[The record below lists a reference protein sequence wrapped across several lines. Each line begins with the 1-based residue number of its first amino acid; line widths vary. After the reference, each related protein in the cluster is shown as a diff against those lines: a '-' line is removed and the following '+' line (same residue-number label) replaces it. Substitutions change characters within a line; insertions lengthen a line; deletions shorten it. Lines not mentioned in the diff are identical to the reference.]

1 MAYSVQ
7 QIKFEFLGLIKEYG
21 QNPDDW
27 FVGTAEDVHS
37 QLFDVNSVDES
48 GDTWVWKP
56 TLSPSAAK
64 MIHQFLVYRIGVRP
78 AFTQEGPIVFM
89 FKRKIAAKLKSQEA
103 RSI

>member
-1 MAYSVQ
+1 MTYSVQ

-48 GDTWVWKP
+48 VDTWVWKP

-64 MIHQFLVYRIGVRP
+64 MIQQFLVYRIGVRP
-78 AFTQEGPIVFM
+78 AFTQDGPIVFM
-89 FKRKIAAKLKSQEA
+89 FKRKNTAKPKSQEA
-103 RSI
+103 RST

>member
-1 MAYSVQ
+1 MTYSVQ

-27 FVGTAEDVHS
+27 FVGTAQDVQS

-48 GDTWVWKP
+48 VDTWVWKP

-64 MIHQFLVYRIGVRP
+64 MIQLFLVYRIGVRP

-89 FKRKIAAKLKSQEA
+89 FKRKITAKLKSQEA
-103 RSI
+103 SSI